1 MHQGDFSAAAH
12 LWGEAV
18 AGATVQ
24 GADAAEVQAPLH
36 ANRSVALLLLAE
48 STQLG
53 QHTLAQAREEADLC
67 IRLRPTWCALSV
79 LSPVSR
85 H

>member
-36 ANRSVALLLLAE
+36 ANRSVALLRLAE